1 MIPLWSIPMATVTGN
16 CLILKPSERDP
27 GAAMIIA
34 ELCERAGL
42 PAGVLNVVHG
52 SVPTVNSIC
61 DHPDIKAIS
70 FVGGDRAGHH
80 IYERSGL
87 SSGHNR
93 AVIKT
98 FPGGQRTA
106 NGYRY
111 CTTENFHIFDVNTP

>member
-1 MIPLWSIPMATVTGN
+1 
-16 CLILKPSERDP
+16 
-27 GAAMIIA
+27 MIIA

-93 AVIKT
+93 AVVKT

-111 CTTENFHIFDVNTP
+111 CTTEDFRIFDINTP